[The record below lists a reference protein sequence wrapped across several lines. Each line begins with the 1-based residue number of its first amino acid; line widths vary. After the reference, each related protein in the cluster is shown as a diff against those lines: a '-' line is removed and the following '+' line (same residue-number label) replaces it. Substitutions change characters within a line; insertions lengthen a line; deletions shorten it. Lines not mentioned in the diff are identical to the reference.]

1 MILVFI
7 LNKFKLKDKKS
18 QKNTVEAEGRDMK
31 KKDE

>member
-7 LNKFKLKDKKS
+7 LDKFKQEDKKS
-18 QKNTVEAEGRDMK
+18 KKSTVGAEGRDMK